1 MYARHRLD
9 LSVGDLLCGVVGCV
23 GVLGRGRMARRVLRA
38 CSSVGDGIACL
49 SVRTGWDLYLRTLSL
64 AEGDEVLVSAVTHPD
79 MARIARGHG
88 LRVVPVDLD
97 PETLAPRMGCLEAA
111 VTERTRVVLVA
122 HLFGGRVDLGPV
134 ARFAREHGLLLVED
148 CAQAFVGPDKVGHP
162 DADASLYSFGT
173 LKTSTALGGAVLKV
187 RDAQVLCR
195 MRELEAAYPVQ
206 DRSDYAARLLKASLL
221 GGAGRPRVYG
231 PLLKA
236 SLLGIGIDGLV
247 GRAARS
253 LPADQPVEELL
264 RRVRRR
270 PSAPLLS
277 LLARRL
283 ERFDAGAL
291 AARAAAG
298 DRLSRALDPALM
310 QPGRGSV
317 GRTHWLF
324 PVVVRNP
331 DELVRGLRE
340 RGFDASRATS
350 SIAALHAPGE
360 KPGTNEAGRMMG
372 GIVFLPAYPSIP
384 DATLDELA
392 AAVNELALAAERPQ
406 AVPA

>member
-1 MYARHRLD
+1 
-9 LSVGDLLCGVVGCV
+9 
-23 GVLGRGRMARRVLRA
+23 MARRVLRA
-38 CSSVGDGIACL
+38 CGSVVDGIACL
-49 SVRTGWDLYLRTLSL
+49 SVRTGWDLYLRALGLT
-64 AEGDEVLVSAVTHPD
+64 EGDEVLVSAVTHPD

-97 PETLAPRMGCLEAA
+97 PETLAPRMECLE
-111 VTERTRVVLVA
+111 TSLTGRTRVVLVA

-134 ARFAREHGLLLVED
+134 ARFARENGLLLVED
-148 CAQAFVGPDKVGHP
+148 CAQAFVGPDNVGHP
-162 DADASLYSFGT
+162 GADASLYSFGA

-187 RDAQVLCR
+187 GDARVLSR

-221 GGAGRPRVYG
+221 VGAGRPHVYG
-231 PLLKA
+231 PLLA
-236 SLLGIGIDGLV
+236 ACSMLGIGIDGLV

-253 LPADQPVEELL
+253 FPADQPAEELL

-270 PSAPLLS
+270 PSAPLLAV
-277 LLARRL
+277 LARRL

-310 QPGRGSV
+310 QPGRGSE

-324 PVVVRNP
+324 PMVVRNP
-331 DELVRGLRE
+331 DELVRGLRG

-350 SIAALHAPGE
+350 SIAALRPAGE
-360 KPGTNEAGRMMG
+360 KPGTDEAGRMMG
-372 GIVFLPAYPSIP
+372 GIVFLPAYPSLP

-392 AAVNELALAAERPQ
+392 AAVNELALPAERLQ